1 MTGIKNF
8 AKNNKILTGAVLAV
22 LVISNLAFFQLG
34 ADLEQNAFPQDY
46 RIITPRVP
54 DSASFCGERVPLE
67 DFEMRERLER
77 ELIVNTYFHS
87 STIFA
92 LKRVSRWFPVI
103 EPILKEEG
111 VPEDFK
117 YLAVIESNLANGV
130 SPAGAV
136 GFWQITE
143 YAGRKYGLE
152 INDLVDERYNVEK
165 STYAACRYLK
175 EAYEKF
181 NSWTLAAASYN
192 FGVNGII
199 NQMSRQRVNTY
210 YDLLLG
216 DETGRY
222 IFRIL
227 AMKEILNRPENFGY
241 NIPKDELYTPL
252 EVNIIEIDSSV
263 SNWAAFANSRGF
275 TYQKLKY
282 YNPWLRDTLLV
293 NTDKKK
299 YELKIP

>member
-1 MTGIKNF
+1 MTGLKNF
-8 AKNNKILTGAVLAV
+8 VKNNKFLTGAVLAALV
-22 LVISNLAFFQLG
+22 LTNMAFFQLG
-34 ADLEQNAFPQDY
+34 ADIEQHPFPQEY

-54 DSASFCGERVPLE
+54 DSAVFCGERVPLE
-67 DFEMRERLER
+67 DFEMRERFER

-111 VPEDFK
+111 VPDDFK

-143 YAGRKYGLE
+143 YAGKKYGLE
-152 INDLVDERYNVEK
+152 INDQVDERYNVEK
-165 STYAACRYLK
+165 STRAACKYLK

-216 DETGRY
+216 EETGRY

-227 AMKEILNRPENFGY
+227 AMKEILNHPENFGY
-241 NIPKDELYTPL
+241 NIPAGELYPPL
-252 EVNIIEIDSSV
+252 NVKMVEIDSSV
-263 SNWAAFANSRGF
+263 SNWAEFAGKQGI

-282 YNPWLRDTLLV
+282 YNPWLRDTLLL
-293 NTDKKK
+293 NKNKKK
-299 YELKIP
+299 YQLKMP